1 MFTIGGPFLTEKSED
16 FATDSYTFSR

>member
-1 MFTIGGPFLTEKSED
+1 MFTVGGPFLTEKSED